1 MSGGEYMFDL
11 EAEMM
16 SVLRE
21 SEDHELLETI
31 STAKEL
37 FNECVETKKIIPTE
51 ESYIT
56 ISKIFIGAIFIFL
69 VLFLLFIQSKIYP
82 LATFCFAISLFLII
96 IAIVFFVVMNV
107 ETNCWLDFLDNETIE
122 KINQLIEKHNMK
134 IVDTDEKMF
143 LKKKHKKDY
152 CFIT

>member
-82 LATFCFAISLFLII
+82 LAAFCFAISLFLII
-96 IAIVFFVVMNV
+96 HY
-107 ETNCWLDFLDNETIE
+107 TE

-143 LKKKHKKDY
+143 LKKKHKK
-152 CFIT
+152 IIALSHNV